1 MRPTTKRRSRQ
12 QYADIIFQVMQKAG
26 RPVGAYDLITE
37 LRGHD
42 LAPATVYRALDR
54 LIRGGQAHKLE
65 SLNAF
70 IACRQQH
77 DAAPAF
83 AICDS
88 CGSVTEF
95 APCEL
100 ERTLRKWC
108 RASAFA
114 LQRATLE
121 LHGTCESC
129 RAETAALKRA

>member
-54 LIRGGQAHKLE
+54 LIEDGRAHKLE
-65 SLNAF
+65 SINAF
-70 IACRQQH
+70 VACSQH
-77 DAAPAF
+77 RDNEPPAF

-88 CGSVTEF
+88 CGNVTEF
-95 APCEL
+95 AECAVSEA
-100 ERTLRKWC
+100 LRNWC
-108 RASAFA
+108 RSRAFA
-114 LQRATLE
+114 PKAMTLE
-121 LHGTCESC
+121 VHGTCHEC
-129 RAETAALKRA
+129 QENHRGI